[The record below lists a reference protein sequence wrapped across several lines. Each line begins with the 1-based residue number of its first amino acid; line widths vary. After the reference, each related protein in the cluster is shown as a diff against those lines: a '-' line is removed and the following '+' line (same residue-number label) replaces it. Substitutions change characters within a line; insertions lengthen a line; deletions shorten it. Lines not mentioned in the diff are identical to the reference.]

1 MQKRGS
7 LLSVLF
13 TLALLI
19 WTGSITRFQAQEPS
33 TTAEAASEPAN
44 QDIFKNL
51 SFRNLGPAAAG
62 GRVTAVAGVPDN
74 PALYYAGAAAGGM
87 FKTID
92 GGLSWK
98 AVFEHEKTASI
109 GDIALAPSNPNLI
122 WVGTGEGNIRN
133 DVIDGAGVYLSADA
147 GQSWKFMGLGNVGQ
161 ISRVIVDPSDSNV
174 VFVGALGHAWDP
186 NADRGV
192 YRTADGGKTWKKV
205 LYVDDSTGAS
215 DLIMEPG
222 NPKVLYAGMWHFR
235 RYPWTLVDGGDS
247 SGLYRSTDGGETW
260 KKLNEGLPP
269 GPWGRIAVAAAPSDP
284 SHIYALIAAKRGML
298 WQSMDRGD
306 HWTQVSDNRA
316 LDIRP
321 FYFSRVMVS
330 PGDENKLY
338 FLSFDIL
345 ESVDGGKTAHN
356 TGRGVHSDHHALWI
370 DPKNPSRMLEGGDGG
385 VYLSMDGARSWQF
398 LDALP
403 IEQFYMVAADS
414 ATPYNL
420 CGGLQDNNAWCG
432 PSSNLGRR
440 AGVSNA
446 DWYVVAGGDGE
457 YAVPAPS
464 DPNVIYADSQNGY
477 VRRLDR
483 RTHISH
489 SIRPYL
495 EGVEEMKPSDLKYR
509 FNWTSPL
516 AVSQTNPN
524 EVYLGGN
531 ALFRS
536 TDGGRN
542 WTAISGDLT
551 RNDRSK
557 QDIAGGPVQHDIS
570 GAETYGTIICFTL
583 APTDPNV
590 IWVGTDDGLVQVT
603 RDAGK
608 NWTNA
613 TTRISGAP
621 EWARVYQVGV
631 SPFDAGSAYVAFDGH
646 ELGDRH
652 PYVYK
657 TMNYGESWQKI
668 SAGLPDAPVEVVR
681 EDPNQRGM
689 LLLGNDTGLF
699 YSADAGEHWKPLKSN
714 LPTVPVWDIKFV
726 KDGHDLVL
734 ATHGRGIFVLDDVRP
749 LEELTPGVEAS
760 DFHLFTPAPGALFH
774 HWQSG
779 SSGGYTAP
787 NAPDGVTIDYLLK
800 SKIEVTPEQKRAH
813 ETPVKI
819 VITDDRGQIVNT
831 VYGPSLAGVN
841 RFVWNMHYEAA
852 RRIQADVP
860 QDEAQAGAEEPPGG
874 GFGRGQGPW
883 VLAGNYHVAVT
894 VKGQTE
900 KAEISVR
907 PDPNVQI
914 DPADFR
920 AQAEAALQMRSQVEA
935 LNEMINRIDGMEHEI
950 TAFQNTVHADKDL
963 EPKYHSLIGQAHGLD
978 DKLKA
983 LKAKFYSPT
992 LQRTAGEDD
1001 VHELEDFHAQLS
1013 DLAGGLGFGYAE
1025 PPTALEKAR
1034 MSELSKL
1041 LDGYVAEFNNL
1052 LRSDVATYNKAAL
1065 SASAPT
1071 LFAGD
1076 PLAIKP
1082 PPAL

>member
-1 MQKRGS
+1 MKTRDS
-7 LLSVLF
+7 LRSVLAVVI
-13 TLALLI
+13 ALVGVSPLPAL
-19 WTGSITRFQAQEPS
+19 RAQNTPS
-33 TTAEAASEPAN
+33 NSDSAN
-44 QDIFKNL
+44 QDVFKNL
-51 SFRNLGPAAAG
+51 NFRNLGPAAAG
-62 GRVTAVAGVPDN
+62 GRVTAVVGVSDN
-74 PALYYAGAAAGGM
+74 PALYYAGAAAGGV

-98 AVFEHEKTASI
+98 PVFEHESTASI

-133 DVIDGAGVYLSADA
+133 DVIDGAGVYFSADA

-161 ISRVIVDPSDSNV
+161 ISRVIVDSSDSNV
-174 VFVGALGHAWDP
+174 VFVGALGHAWAP
-186 NADRGV
+186 NEDRGV
-192 YRTADGGKTWKKV
+192 YRTTDGGKTWKKV
-205 LYVDDSTGAS
+205 LYVDDSTGVC
-215 DLIMEPG
+215 DLVMEPG
-222 NPKVLYAGMWHFR
+222 NPKVLYAGMWQFR

-247 SGLYRSTDGGETW
+247 SGLYRSTDGGDTW
-260 KKLNEGLPP
+260 KKLTEGLPQ
-269 GPWGRIAVAAAPSDP
+269 GPWGRIAVTAAPANP
-284 SHIYALIAAKRGML
+284 SHLYALIAAKRGML
-298 WQSMDRGD
+298 WQSTDRGD

-321 FYFSRVMVS
+321 FYFSRVIVS
-330 PGDENKLY
+330 PEDENKLF
-338 FLSFDIL
+338 FLSFNIL
-345 ESVDGGKTAHN
+345 ESSDGGKTAHN
-356 TGRGVHSDHHALWI
+356 SGRGVHSDHHALWI
-370 DPKNPSRMLEGGDGG
+370 DPKNPKRMLEGNDGG
-385 VYLSMDGARSWQF
+385 VYLSMDGAQTWEF

-414 ATPYNL
+414 STPYTL

-446 DWYVVAGGDGE
+446 DWYIVAGGDGE

-464 DPNVIYADSQNGY
+464 DSSIIYADSQNGS
-477 VRRLDR
+477 VRRLDK

-489 SIRPYL
+489 FVRPYL
-495 EGVEEMKPSDLKYR
+495 EGVEELKPSDLKYR

-516 AVSQTNPN
+516 AVSETNPN

-531 ALFRS
+531 VLFKS

-583 APTDPNV
+583 APTDPKV
-590 IWVGTDDGLVQVT
+590 IWAGTDDGLVQVT
-603 RDAGK
+603 RDGGK
-608 NWTNA
+608 TWTNA
-613 TTRISGAP
+613 TPHVPGAP

-631 SPFDAGSAYVAFDGH
+631 SPFDAGTAYIAFDGH

-652 PYVYK
+652 TYVYK
-657 TMNYGESWQKI
+657 TSNYGESWQKI
-668 SAGLPDAPVEVVR
+668 CTGLPEAPVEVVR
-681 EDPNQRGM
+681 EDPNKRGL

-699 YSADAGEHWKPLKSN
+699 YSADAGEHWKPLKAN

-734 ATHGRGIFVLDDVRP
+734 ATHGRGLFVLDDIRP
-749 LEELTPGVEAS
+749 VEEMTSSIETS
-760 DFHLFTPAPGALFH
+760 EFHLFTPAPGTLFH

-779 SSGGYTAP
+779 PGGGYTAP

-800 SKIEVTPEQKRAH
+800 SKIEVAPEQRRAH

-819 VITDDRGQIVNT
+819 VVTDARGQTVNT

-841 RFVWNMHYEAA
+841 RYTWNMHYEPP
-852 RRIQADVP
+852 RRVQADVP

-874 GFGRGQGPW
+874 GFGGRGQGPW
-883 VLAGNYHVAVT
+883 VLAGSYHVAVT

-900 KAEISVR
+900 KADITVR
-907 PDPNVQI
+907 PDPTLQI
-914 DPADFR
+914 DPAEFR
-920 AQAEAALQMRSQVEA
+920 AQTEAALQMRSRVDA
-935 LNEMINRIDGMEHEI
+935 LNDMINRIDGMEHEL
-950 TAFQNTVHADKDL
+950 TTFQNTVHAEKDL
-963 EPKYHSLIGQAHGLD
+963 ESKYQPLLAKGHSLDG
-978 DKLKA
+978 KLKA
-983 LKAKFYSPT
+983 MKAKVYSPT
-992 LQRTAGEDD
+992 LQRSAGEDD
-1001 VHELEDFHAQLS
+1001 IHELADFQSQLTG
-1013 DLAGGLGFGYAE
+1013 LAGGLGFAYAE
-1025 PPTALEKAR
+1025 PPTPLEKER
-1034 MSELSKL
+1034 MAELSNQ
-1041 LDGYVAEFNNL
+1041 LDGYVAEFDDL
-1052 LRSDVATYNKAAL
+1052 LRSDVAAYNKAAEA
-1065 SASAPT
+1065 ASAPT

-1076 PLAIKP
+1076 PVAIKQP
-1082 PPAL
+1082 PSL